1 MSRLVEEKETL
12 MNQYTRTRNSMQQQM
27 EELKRQLDE
36 ELKVWRYMFF

>member
-36 ELKVWRYMFF
+36 ELKVWFYMFV